1 MPHSLPVWLRIR
13 MINGLRQL
21 RDKSDMQDLRSKLIL
36 ETKQAM
42 RDRNKA
48 RLGTLR
54 MISSEFKRFEV
65 DQRQTPV
72 ESDLIAIL
80 EKMLKQRKDSLDQFR
95 KAERKDLADVESAEI
110 AVIEEFLPAKF
121 SDSELT
127 ELIAKL
133 IEKLNLNS
141 PSEMGAAMK
150 ELKSSGDP
158 RIDMGKASQI
168 VKELLATK

>member
-1 MPHSLPVWLRIR
+1 MQELRT
-13 MINGLRQL
+13 
-21 RDKSDMQDLRSKLIL
+21 KLTL

-42 RDRNKA
+42 RDRDKV

-65 DQRQTPV
+65 DQRKTPG

-80 EKMLKQRKDSLDQFR
+80 EKMLKQRRDSLDQFR
-95 KAERKDLADVESAEI
+95 KADRNDLADVESAEI

-121 SDSELT
+121 SDGELT
-127 ELIAKL
+127 GLIAKV
-133 IEKLNLNS
+133 IEKLNLS
-141 PSEMGAAMK
+141 GPGDMGAAMK

-168 VKELLATK
+168 VKSSLSGK

>member
-1 MPHSLPVWLRIR
+1 
-13 MINGLRQL
+13 
-21 RDKSDMQDLRSKLIL
+21 MQDLRKKLIL

-42 RDRNKA
+42 RDRNRV

-72 ESDLIAIL
+72 ESDLISIL

-95 KAERKDLADVESAEI
+95 KAERNDLADVELAEI

>member
-1 MPHSLPVWLRIR
+1 
-13 MINGLRQL
+13 
-21 RDKSDMQDLRSKLIL
+21 MQDLRTKLIL
-36 ETKQAM
+36 EIKQAM
-42 RDRNKA
+42 RDRNKV

-95 KAERKDLADVESAEI
+95 KAERKDLADVESTEI
-110 AVIEEFLPAKF
+110 AVIEEFLPVKF
-121 SDSELT
+121 SDGELT

-133 IEKLNLNS
+133 VEELNLSS
-141 PSEMGAAMK
+141 PSDMGAAMK

-168 VKELLATK
+168 VKSLLSAKKG

>member
-1 MPHSLPVWLRIR
+1 
-13 MINGLRQL
+13 
-21 RDKSDMQDLRSKLIL
+21 MQDLRTKLIL

-95 KAERKDLADVESAEI
+95 KAERNDLADVELAEI

-133 IEKLNLNS
+133 IEKFSLNDPN
-141 PSEMGAAMK
+141 EMGAAMK

-158 RIDMGKASQI
+158 RIDMGKANQI
-168 VKELLATK
+168 VKSLLSAKKG

>member
-1 MPHSLPVWLRIR
+1 
-13 MINGLRQL
+13 
-21 RDKSDMQDLRSKLIL
+21 MQDLRTKLIL

-48 RLGTLR
+48 RLGALR
-54 MISSEFKRFEV
+54 LISSEFKRFEV

-95 KAERKDLADVESAEI
+95 KAERNDLADVELAEI
-110 AVIEEFLPAKF
+110 EVIEEFLPAKF

-168 VKELLATK
+168 VKSLLFAK

>member
-1 MPHSLPVWLRIR
+1 
-13 MINGLRQL
+13 
-21 RDKSDMQDLRSKLIL
+21 MQDLRTKLIL

-95 KAERKDLADVESAEI
+95 KAERNDLADVELAEI

>member
-1 MPHSLPVWLRIR
+1 
-13 MINGLRQL
+13 MIGVPRNLQ
-21 RDKSDMQDLRSKLIL
+21 DKSDMQDLRTKLIL

-95 KAERKDLADVESAEI
+95 KAERNDLADVELAEI

-121 SDSELT
+121 SESELT

-158 RIDMGKASQI
+158 RIDMGRASQI

>member
-1 MPHSLPVWLRIR
+1 
-13 MINGLRQL
+13 
-21 RDKSDMQDLRSKLIL
+21 MQDLRTKLIF

-42 RDRNKA
+42 RDRNKP

-72 ESDLIAIL
+72 ELDLIAIL
-80 EKMLKQRKDSLDQFR
+80 EKMLKQRKDSLDQFS
-95 KAERKDLADVESAEI
+95 KAERNDLADVESAEI
-110 AVIEEFLPAKF
+110 AVIEEFLPAKL

-133 IEKLNLNS
+133 IEKLSLS
-141 PSEMGAAMK
+141 VPSDMGVAMK
-150 ELKSSGDP
+150 ELKSAGDS
-158 RIDMGKASQI
+158 RIDM
-168 VKELLATK
+168 

>member
-1 MPHSLPVWLRIR
+1 
-13 MINGLRQL
+13 
-21 RDKSDMQDLRSKLIL
+21 MQDLKTKLIL

-65 DQRQTPV
+65 DHRQTPV

-80 EKMLKQRKDSLDQFR
+80 EKMLKQRKDSRDQFR

-110 AVIEEFLPAKF
+110 AVIEEFLPTKF

-133 IEKLNLNS
+133 IEKLCLS
-141 PSEMGAAMK
+141 GPSDMGAAMK

-158 RIDMGKASQI
+158 RIDMGQASQI
-168 VKELLATK
+168 VKKLLAAK